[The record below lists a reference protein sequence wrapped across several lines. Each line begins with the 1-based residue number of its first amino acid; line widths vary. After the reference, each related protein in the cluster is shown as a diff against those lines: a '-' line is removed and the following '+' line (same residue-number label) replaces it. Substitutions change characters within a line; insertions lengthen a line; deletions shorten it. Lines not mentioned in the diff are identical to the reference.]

1 MNHHVHAN
9 STHLPPKNI
18 TPPHPRGQ
26 TVCGPSYGPSSGP
39 NGHLQVSHENGAPGC
54 LRFRRDYTTQLCGDY
69 HKPYLKI

>member
-1 MNHHVHAN
+1 MVAYKTMGEDHW
-9 STHLPPKNI
+9 S
-18 TPPHPRGQ
+18 GFEGSF
-26 TVCGPSYGPSSGP
+26 GPGP